1 MQRIGHEVARFYEQV
16 RTAHLERSRDLVPA
30 AIVYA
35 GVRYDF
41 DPSLVGESELVNA
54 GRLKAAWL
62 ILISPLRAIEVNEPL
77 FLESLTR
84 TALVVWAA
92 RARST
97 VTRRHVSIGTYA
109 IENLDRFALREVG
122 AKRALRRQVRLC
134 IARYVWRRIDRVAFG
149 TADAEKTY
157 LERFGS
163 PSAAKLILALPAP
176 ATYLEIEK
184 APTSVLFLGA
194 LTLRKGFDLLL
205 SAWPTVVAERPHARL
220 QIIGTGELAHDA
232 LRMAAAIPSVATQID
247 PDRARIHE
255 ALAEAAVLV
264 LPSQPIRGWREQVGL
279 PIVEGLSFGCRVVT
293 TRETGLA
300 DWLAQNGH
308 VVLDAPTTPQDL
320 AKGIVRCIDASGPRQ
335 DILSSLPLLDGRVAA
350 DQWLFA
356 QDGRQH
362 VSW

>member
-1 MQRIGHEVARFYEQV
+1 MHKIGHDIARFYEQV
-16 RTAHLERSRDLVPA
+16 RTAHLERSQDMVSA

-41 DPSLVGESELVNA
+41 DPSLVGESELINA

-92 RARST
+92 RVRST
-97 VTRRHVSIGTYA
+97 VTRRHIRIGTYA
-109 IENLDRFALREVG
+109 IENLDRFALRGGG
-122 AKRALRRQVRLC
+122 AKGAVRRRVRLG

-157 LERFGS
+157 RERFGS
-163 PSAAKLILALPAP
+163 PSTAKLILALPAP
-176 ATYLEIEK
+176 ATDREIDK
-184 APTSVLFLGA
+184 APTSVIFLGS
-194 LTLRKGFDLLL
+194 LTPRKGFDLLL
-205 SAWPTVVAERPHARL
+205 SAWPAVIAESPHARL
-220 QIIGTGELAHDA
+220 RVIGTGELAHDA
-232 LRMAAAIPSVATQID
+232 LRMAAAVPSVATQID
-247 PDRARIHE
+247 PDRAVIHE

-293 TRETGLA
+293 TRDTGLA

-320 AKGIVRCIDASGPRQ
+320 ARGIVRGIDASGPGQ
-335 DILSSLPLLDGRVAA
+335 NILSSLPLLDGRVAA

-356 QDGRQH
+356 HEG
-362 VSW
+362 